1 MTLEEFTHRLEE
13 NRSNADAHAAA
24 ILSEGPDSRHLALHL
39 REYVRCKYFLE
50 PDDMTTEDI
59 ILLGNRGT
67 ERLADLRRSGL
78 EFRDTSAGCTSV
90 SSAVAKKALLILSL
104 GKALGVSFDP
114 DQVAE
119 AATLSDIASLLQALL
134 KEKSSI

>member
-1 MTLEEFTHRLEE
+1 MTLEEFTHRLDE
-13 NRSNADAHAAA
+13 NRSNAEVHAAES
-24 ILSEGPDSRHLALHL
+24 LREGPDSQYLALHL
-39 REYVRCKYFLE
+39 REYVRCKFFLE
-50 PDDMTTEDI
+50 PEDMTTEDI
-59 ILLGNRGT
+59 LLLGNRGT
-67 ERLADLRRSGL
+67 ERLANLRRSGL
-78 EFRDTSAGCTSV
+78 DFRDTSAGCTSV
-90 SSAVAKKALLILSL
+90 ASAVTKKALLILSL